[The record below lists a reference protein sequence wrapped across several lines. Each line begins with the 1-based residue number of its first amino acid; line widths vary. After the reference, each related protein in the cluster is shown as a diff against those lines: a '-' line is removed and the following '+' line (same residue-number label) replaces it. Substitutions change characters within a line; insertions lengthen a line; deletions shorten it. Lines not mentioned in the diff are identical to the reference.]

1 MARVLSRFL
10 PTQLPLWQVSV
21 CVQALPS
28 LHGVPFVAVGVEQ
41 LPVAGLHV
49 PATWHWS
56 RAVQVTG
63 LLPTQLPLWQV
74 SVSSE
79 ARRAGHGV
87 PFVAV
92 GEEQLHVA
100 GLHVPATWH
109 WSRAVQVTGLRL
121 TQRPLWQVSVC
132 VQALPS
138 LHGVPFVA
146 VGVEQLPVAGLHVP
160 ATWHWSRAVQ
170 VTGLLPTQLPLWQVS
185 VCVQALPARHGVAF
199 VAGGVEQLPVAGLHV
214 PATWHWSRAVQVTGL
229 LPTQLPLWQVSVCVQ
244 ALPSLHGV
252 PFVAVGVEQLP
263 VAGLHVPATWHWSRA
278 VQVTGLLPT
287 QLPLWQVSVCVQA
300 LPSVQGGPS
309 VAAGL
314 GPVPVAG
321 LHVTAAGQW
330 AEAG

>member
-1 MARVLSRFL
+1 MSAVQSLQPASAGLEQLPVAGYWSRAVQVAGLL
-10 PTQLPLWQVSV
+10 PTQLPLWQVWVSV
-21 CVQALPS
+21 QSLPS
-28 LHGVPFVAVGVEQ
+28 LQGVRLVAVGLEQ

-74 SVSSE
+74 SV
-79 ARRAGHGV
+79 
-87 PFVAV
+87 
-92 GEEQLHVA
+92 
-100 GLHVPATWH
+100 
-109 WSRAVQVTGLRL
+109 
-121 TQRPLWQVSVC
+121 C

-138 LHGVPFVA
+138 LHGVPLVA

-185 VCVQALPARHGVAF
+185 VCVQ
-199 VAGGVEQLPVAGLHV
+199 
-214 PATWHWSRAVQVTGL
+214 T
-229 LPTQLPLWQVSVCVQ
+229 
-244 ALPSLHGV
+244 LPSLHGV

-300 LPSVQGGPS
+300 LPSVQGVPS
-309 VAAGL
+309 ALAGL
-314 GPVPVAG
+314 LQAPVTGSQVPAVWHWSEAVHTTGIGVFWQTPALQESVVQAFPSLQSAAVVQSLQPAMGVLEQTPALQESAVQGFRSLQSAAVEQIGWTVTQPSPQSPPV
-321 LHVTAAGQW
+321 LV
-330 AEAG
+330 